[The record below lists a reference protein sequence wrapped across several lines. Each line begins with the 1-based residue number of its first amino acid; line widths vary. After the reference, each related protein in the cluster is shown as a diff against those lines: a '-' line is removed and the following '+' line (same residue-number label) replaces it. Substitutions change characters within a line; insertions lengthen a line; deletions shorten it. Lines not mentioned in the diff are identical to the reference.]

1 MPGNPLRERL
11 RQREI
16 TYGLWVTL
24 ESPSITE
31 IAATL
36 GLAWVCIDMEHGHLG
51 YREVLEHLR
60 ALRGSETA
68 ALVRVQEIDRSSI
81 KRALDLGAH
90 GVLLPLV
97 REPEDLLRGLRF
109 GRYPPCGERGVGGER
124 AVKWGLGFQEYLA
137 TANEETLIIPIIET
151 REAAEEIDSI
161 LEVPGLEAIFFGPAD
176 LSASHGYLGEWEGPG
191 IAERILEI
199 REKAAAR
206 GIAAGVLSR
215 SIPEA
220 ALRRDQGFGM
230 VALGA
235 DTGLLIRAMTEA
247 LETLQGPLALRP
259 GL

>member
-1 MPGNPLRERL
+1 MTCNPMRERF
-11 RQREI
+11 RQRE
-16 TYGLWVTL
+16 TSYGLWVTL
-24 ESPSITE
+24 ESPTITE
-31 IAATL
+31 IAAIL
-36 GLAWVCIDMEHGHLG
+36 GLGWVCIDMEHGHLA

-60 ALRGSETA
+60 ALRGLETT
-68 ALVRVQEIDRSSI
+68 ALVRVPEIDRSSI
-81 KRALDLGAH
+81 KRALDLGAN

-97 REPEDLLRGLRF
+97 RGPEDVERGLRF
-109 GRYPPCGERGVGGER
+109 GRYPPRGERGVGGER
-124 AVKWGLGFQEYLA
+124 AVKWGLGLQEYLA
-137 TANEETLIIPIIET
+137 DADEETLIIPIIET
-151 REAAEEIDSI
+151 REAAESIDSI
-161 LEVPGLEAIFFGPAD
+161 LAVPGLEAIFFGPAD

-191 IAERILEI
+191 IAAKILEI

-247 LETLQGPLALRP
+247 LEKLQGPLTLRP